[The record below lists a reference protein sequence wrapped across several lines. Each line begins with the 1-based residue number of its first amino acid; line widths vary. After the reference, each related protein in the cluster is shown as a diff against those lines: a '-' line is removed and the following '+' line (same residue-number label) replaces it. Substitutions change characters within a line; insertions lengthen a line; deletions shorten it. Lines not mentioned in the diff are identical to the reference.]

1 MQCSTS
7 SRTSS
12 FQILYLYLG
21 VQTIWYVQCQMACDI
36 FLNRL
41 IVLSFLLLWGQ
52 LLKDNNE
59 PFYRQTRKT
68 SLTTFTERGFLT
80 RIKYSCAWVEV
91 SCTRKITSGVN

>member
-1 MQCSTS
+1 
-7 SRTSS
+7 
-12 FQILYLYLG
+12 
-21 VQTIWYVQCQMACDI
+21 MACDI

-80 RIKYSCAWVEV
+80 RIKQVICLPTIH
-91 SCTRKITSGVN
+91 TRLFWKKSISEQLYFLHLLTK